1 MMHRC
6 LKCKSKM
13 VSCKRA
19 FVINRYFCPKCLSA
33 NTTGVK
39 RTHGS
44 PSFESWFSRHY
55 SLLSVNGKVLGI
67 LPITTSS
74 ARADVPKK
82 KKQAK
87 VAAT

>member
-13 VSCKRA
+13 NSCKRA
-19 FVINRYFCPKCLSA
+19 FVVNRYFCQKCLSA
-33 NTTGVK
+33 NTTGVE

-44 PSFESWFSRHY
+44 PSFETWFSRHY
-55 SLLSVNGKVLGI
+55 SLLSVNGKTLGI
-67 LPITTSS
+67 LPIATSS

-82 KKQAK
+82 RKQAK